1 MHSFYFKHMKN
12 IKLSDIVGIINKK
25 FPFALAEDWDNS
37 GLQIGDPQKQ
47 IHKIMVALDP
57 LPAVIE
63 SAIQQQA
70 DLLITHHP
78 LIFSPLRQ
86 ITTSSTTGSILLKA
100 ATSGLSILS
109 MHTNYDIADD
119 GLNDHLASLL
129 QISNTSPL
137 RISSRSELV
146 KFVVFVPLDHL
157 EPVRSALSTHSAP
170 IGNYK
175 DCSFSSPGEGTF
187 WPLEGA
193 VPSIGSVGSL
203 EKVPEQRLELLLYR
217 EQLPKAIK
225 TLLAVHPYE
234 KPAFDCYPLLN
245 DAPASGLGRVGLL
258 DKPVK
263 VSDFAGLI
271 RQKLSCQTVRVVGDL
286 QRTIQKVALC
296 SGSGTSL
303 LKDAVRAGADL
314 LLTGDLKYHEA
325 REAEAQGIV
334 ILDAGHFGTEIIMV
348 EAVRNF
354 LLNSLF
360 QQGFC
365 CEVMAAD
372 VEQDPFQT
380 V

>member
-1 MHSFYFKHMKN
+1 MKKP
-12 IKLSDIVGIINKK
+12 KLSDIVGIINKK

-37 GLQIGDPQKQ
+37 GLQIGDPQKT
-47 IHKIMVALDP
+47 IHRIMVALDP
-57 LPAVIE
+57 LPAVVE

-86 ITTSSTTGSILLKA
+86 IITSNTTGSILLQA
-100 ATSGLSILS
+100 ATSNLSILS
-109 MHTNYDIADD
+109 MHTNYDVADD

-129 QISNTSPL
+129 QISKTSPL
-137 RISSRSELV
+137 RVSSRPELM
-146 KFVVFVPLDHL
+146 KLVVFVPLEQL
-157 EPVRSALSTHSAP
+157 ESVRSALFAHAAL

-193 VPSIGSVGSL
+193 DPSIGSVGKL

-217 EQLPKAIK
+217 EQLPRAIK

-234 KPAFDCYPLLN
+234 EPAFDCYPLLN
-245 DAPASGLGRVGLL
+245 DAPAAGLGRVGLL
-258 DKPVK
+258 DKPIQ
-263 VSDFAGLI
+263 VSDFADLV
-271 RQKLSCQTVRVVGDL
+271 RQKLSCPTVRVVGNL
-286 QRTIQKVALC
+286 QRTIQKIALC
-296 SGSGTSL
+296 SGSGASL
-303 LKDAVRAGADL
+303 LKDAVRVGADL

-348 EAVRNF
+348 AAVRNF
-354 LLNSLF
+354 LLNSLA
-360 QQGFC
+360 QQGLC
-365 CEVMAAD
+365 CEVVAANC
-372 VEQDPFQT
+372 EQDPFQT
-380 V
+380 VSQ